1 MLIFL
6 SDQAEYH
13 LFHCLK
19 HNFRN
24 TVRIA
29 CCGLSNFIVGIHDS
43 NNKNEVSKLD
53 RLYLDDLISL
63 LWVEY
68 LINVLEY
75 RSLYI
80 PKTFLVIFEVCCCR
94 LGEINRFFWIKN
106 KLQ

>member
-29 CCGLSNFIVGIHDS
+29 CCGLSNFIVGIHDG

-68 LINVLEY
+68 LIRTVEY
-75 RSLYI
+75 QSAYI
-80 PKTFLVIFEVCCCR
+80 PKIFLTIFKTCCCI
-94 LGEINRFFWIKN
+94 LIEDDSF
-106 KLQ
+106 LD